1 MCPHVAGGI
10 ARHATPDGAAAVGT
24 GSVRAVTEDPAAA
37 WLRRVRAL
45 QAIAQEGLAYTR
57 DPFDAVRFTRLKELT
72 AEIAGAL
79 SEGEP
84 SPLRLAVEQA
94 EGYLTPKLDVRA
106 AVFDDQ
112 GRVLLV
118 QEHSDGRWS
127 LPGGWA
133 DVGEGL
139 AAGAVREVREETG
152 YVVEYERLLGVYDRE
167 RWGHP
172 PAPWFTLKAVVGCRL
187 LGGERATS
195 METDA
200 VEWFARDDVPELST
214 GRTSQRLIERVF
226 EHYDDPGLPPDVD

>member
-1 MCPHVAGGI
+1 VSED
-10 ARHATPDGAAAVGT
+10 PDG
-24 GSVRAVTEDPAAA
+24 A

-45 QAIAQEGLAYTR
+45 QALAQEGLAYTR

-79 SEGEP
+79 SDGEP
-84 SPLRLAVEQA
+84 APLRLAVEQS

-106 AVFDDQ
+106 AVFDDRS
-112 GRVLLV
+112 RVLLV
-118 QEHSDGRWS
+118 QEHVDGRWS

-152 YVVEYERLLGVYDRE
+152 FVVEYERLLGIYDRE

-172 PAPWFTLKAVVGCRL
+172 PASWYTLKAVVGCRV
-187 LGGERATS
+187 LGGEATTS

-200 VEWFARDDVPELST
+200 VEWFARNEVPELST
-214 GRTSQRLIERVF
+214 GRTSAPLLERVF
-226 EHYDDPGLPPDVD
+226 EHHDDPQLPPDVD